1 MEIGETDLQAKWFC
15 LDIKN
20 TFLKSKDNVV
30 EKDIWEKS
38 RDYINDIFYQ
48 LLKK

>member
-1 MEIGETDLQAKWFC
+1 MEIEEIDLQSEWFC
-15 LDIKN
+15 WDIRN

-30 EKDIWEKS
+30 EKYIWGKT
-38 RDYINDIFYQ
+38 RDYIDDIFYQ